1 MASLTGARVAFSKMC
16 DWLGDALLSEHVDFQ
31 ITTHC
36 TVVQPRSDECDFLE
50 ICAVLSDLFDTDRT
64 VVDPKTGVMKGFID
78 GHLVLVMP
86 IGQRRR
92 LVSVVPTHSGDCV

>member
-1 MASLTGARVAFSKMC
+1 M
-16 DWLGDALLSEHVDFQ
+16 LSEHVDFQ
-31 ITTHC
+31 INAYC

-50 ICAVLSDLFDTDRT
+50 ICAVLSDQFDPDRT

-86 IGQRRR
+86 IGAPSSPCSASHGRPVISP
-92 LVSVVPTHSGDCV
+92 LPLKEKVPAKT